1 MAGAAV
7 GPFRCQCY
15 SLPGVDLTIVFSQAS
30 WNSNWNFSASLFPLI
45 FLFSFSLEER
55 CELGRT
61 EWVKLLNL
69 QCLCNIKMKQN
80 RFLCYGRNLFM
91 WVKFCTW
98 LNLQL
103 NIPDSLKTPSA
114 TGCLLRFSDL
124 CHTHGCMLFS
134 LISVFSTA
142 SGPSCWIAPK
152 PGFR

>member
-1 MAGAAV
+1 MAGAAA

-15 SLPGVDLTIVFSQAS
+15 SLPGVNLKTIFSQAS
-30 WNSNWNFSASLFPLI
+30 WNFNWNFSASLFPLI
-45 FLFSFSLEER
+45 FLFSFSLEAQFKS
-55 CELGRT
+55 GRI

-69 QCLCNIKMKQN
+69 QCLCNIKMKRN

-103 NIPDSLKTPSA
+103 NILDSLKMPSA
-114 TGCLLRFSDL
+114 TECLLRFLDL
-124 CHTHGCMLFS
+124 CYTHGCMLFF
-134 LISVFSTA
+134 LISVSSTA

-152 PGFR
+152 LGFR